1 MSAGTSQAMA
11 IVRVP
16 RGAAQPAQEK
26 LRQALDKDR
35 GFLRLPPGDARNELI
50 VTGPFP
56 VLVGTEE
63 LDEYVVWER

>member
-1 MSAGTSQAMA
+1 MPAGTSQAMA

-16 RGAAQPAQEK
+16 RGATPPTQEK
-26 LRQALDKDR
+26 LRQALDEDR